1 MTDAPTSVSNSG
13 FRFFPPTTIMKRT
26 PVVLGFFVAAI
37 LFGLLVR
44 SMYVSTGATETA
56 PTVKKEGFA
65 NTQMPMQAG
74 SGSAITGVNNSV
86 VISGSE
92 PSTVPESPYTQVNDR
107 ALFEFDQSPQGPQCC
122 PSPFSGD
129 LGCVCVSDRQHK
141 EFASR
146 GGNRTPE

>member
-1 MTDAPTSVSNSG
+1 
-13 FRFFPPTTIMKRT
+13 MKRT

-37 LFGLLVR
+37 LFGLLVQ
-44 SMYVSTGATETA
+44 SMFVSTGATDTA

-65 NTQMPMQAG
+65 TTQVPMQAG
-74 SGSAITGVNNSV
+74 SGSAITGINNSV

-92 PSTVPESPYTQVNDR
+92 PSTVPEAPYTQVNDR
-107 ALFEFDQSPQGPQCC
+107 ALFQFDQSRQGPDCC

-129 LGCVCVSDRQHK
+129 GGCVCVSDVQHR